1 MAQANETGR
10 DWPRFFEEIGKVGS
24 QHAAHALSAL
34 LRVPVSVNT
43 LRVQRVNP
51 LEMVAAS
58 AVTGEAFFGVYFTI
72 YGERAGSVLVMISR
86 DHACRVVDLLRKQ
99 RQGSTKVL
107 DEHAFSIVRET
118 ANILT
123 GAYLGAIR
131 TLVTT
136 PLIHSI
142 PYLAMDQWDTIINS
156 LLPSLME
163 SGDQV
168 VLVEAELVAES
179 VDVRCY
185 LIVVAGDWAA

>member
-10 DWPRFFEEIGKVGS
+10 DWPQFFEEMGKAGS
-24 QHAAHALSAL
+24 QHAALALSSL
-34 LRVPVSVNT
+34 LRIPVSVDT
-43 LRVQRVNP
+43 LRVQRVDP
-51 LEMVAAS
+51 LEMVAAP
-58 AVTGEAFFGVYFTI
+58 AVAGEVFFGVYFTI

-86 DHACRVVDLLRKQ
+86 KHACRVVDLLRKQ
-99 RQGSTKVL
+99 RPGTTKVL
-107 DEHAFSIVRET
+107 DEQAFSIVRET

-131 TLVTT
+131 TLVSR

-142 PYLAMDQWDTIINS
+142 PYLAMDQWETIINS
-156 LLPSLME
+156 LLPSLAE
-163 SGDQV
+163 GGEHV
-168 VLVEAELVAES
+168 VLVEAELAAAS